1 MAEREERQRR
11 LEAKSKD
18 GGGAVVATRE
28 GGPGEEER
36 RRQSLEEEGHSATGE
51 GGQEGLGLDEMSC
64 DVGLGW
70 VGLFLGSQMNGV
82 ELRVSETYREF
93 FFRS

>member
-1 MAEREERQRR
+1 MA
-11 LEAKSKD
+11 
-18 GGGAVVATRE
+18 ATRE

-64 DVGLGW
+64 DVGLGFSW
-70 VGLFLGSQMNGV
+70 ALK
-82 ELRVSETYREF
+82 
-93 FFRS
+93 